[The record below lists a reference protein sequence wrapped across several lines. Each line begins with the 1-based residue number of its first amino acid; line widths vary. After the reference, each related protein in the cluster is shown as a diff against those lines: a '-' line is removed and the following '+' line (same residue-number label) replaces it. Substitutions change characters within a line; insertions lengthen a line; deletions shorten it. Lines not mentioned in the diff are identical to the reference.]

1 MENKLYQDLVV
12 DLFTACLNTYS
23 GTDEKE
29 LISQYISLLYNSF
42 DVCADIGEDLAS
54 VLSMT
59 ILSLGEM
66 PGLSSHDRASFV
78 YGMSAA
84 NRDMKYG
91 DLSQEEKYNRA
102 LSEFRCIDTF

>member
-12 DLFTACLNTYS
+12 DLFTACFNTYS

-66 PGLSSHDRASFV
+66 PVFQVMIEHHLFMV
-78 YGMSAA
+78 
-84 NRDMKYG
+84 
-91 DLSQEEKYNRA
+91 
-102 LSEFRCIDTF
+102 